1 MNYLTIAQVQEK
13 FGLSAEQAKALF
25 HVEDFPCWRIGHT
38 KLVREDLLDEWA
50 YSYIG
55 AENAV
60 KLDYT
65 KG

>member
-13 FGLSAEQAKALF
+13 LGLSARQAKALF
-25 HVEDFPCWRIGHT
+25 HVEDFPCLRIGHT

-50 YSYIG
+50 SSHMG
-55 AENAV
+55 TENAV

-65 KG
+65 KV